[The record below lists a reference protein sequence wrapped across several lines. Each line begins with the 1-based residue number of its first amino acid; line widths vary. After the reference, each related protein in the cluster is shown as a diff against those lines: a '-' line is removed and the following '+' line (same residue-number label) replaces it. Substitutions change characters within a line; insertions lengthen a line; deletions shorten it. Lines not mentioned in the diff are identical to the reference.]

1 MLLQA
6 LFLNVD
12 FVLVRSFIVFW
23 NWYVWCFTFVI
34 LDVLSHFCLHPLDFF
49 IILWYG
55 LFFNFINFFELI
67 IITRKIFYFSFGL
80 GLGLLNSAWF
90 FSLGL
95 ILSTIELCGQLL
107 PLIFNEIK
115 ITLVRLFSLSFQWSN
130 FVLYSGINMSFL
142 IFAQNILNASIPIL
156 FLYALVWC
164 STSHWSTI

>member
-1 MLLQA
+1 VLLQA

-23 NWYVWCFTFVI
+23 NWYVWCFSFVI
-34 LDVLSHFCLHPLDFF
+34 LDVLSHFRLHPLDFF
-49 IILWYG
+49 IILWYS

-130 FVLYSGINMSFL
+130 FVLDSGINMSFL